1 MRNLIDFVQR
11 HIHWLVFLFLEVV
24 SLVLLFKHNSYQGSV
39 FISTA
44 NALTGQVNELT
55 SSISSYFNLKDENV
69 LLEAENEALRKQV
82 LELQAKQ
89 LELQAFSAD
98 TMVRRHL
105 LPAYEVISGQVVNAT
120 LHRPNNL
127 MTINLGEADGVRP
140 EMGVVCSSG
149 VVGIVYLTSAHFSVV
164 IPLLNTSSNIS
175 CRIDSTSYYGT
186 LQWQHGD
193 PDISYLN
200 GIPRHAKVKVGDKIE
215 TNGYSD
221 IFPAGIPI
229 GKVVKIAD
237 TSDGLSY
244 SLTVKLFTDFKSLR
258 NISVITNYSQPE
270 RRELEQKADSLI
282 RRTGD

>member
-44 NALTGQVNELT
+44 NALSGKVNELT
-55 SSISSYFNLKDENV
+55 SGVSSYFNLKDENIH
-69 LLEAENEALRKQV
+69 LEAENEALRKV
-82 LELQAKQ
+82 LELQAK
-89 LELQAFSAD
+89 EEERQALAAD

-105 LPAYEVISGQVVNAT
+105 LPTYEVVSGQVVNAT

-127 MTINLGEADGVRP
+127 LTINLGEADGVRP

-149 VVGIVYLTSAHFSVV
+149 VVGIVYLTSAHYSVV
-164 IPLLNTSSNIS
+164 IPLLNTQSNIS
-175 CRIDSTSYYGT
+175 CRIDSTSYYGI

-193 PDISYLN
+193 PEISYLN

-229 GKVVKIAD
+229 GKVIKITD

-244 SLTVKLFTDFKSLR
+244 SLVVKLFTDFKTLR
-258 NISVITNYSQPE
+258 NISVITNYTQPE
-270 RRELEQKADSLI
+270 RRALEQKADSLVQRI
-282 RRTGD
+282 EN